1 MIKSKDGAVEVKG
14 STTVLMTDLSMIIK
28 SLREAFEEEG
38 IPKETGDKLI
48 RSAVDIGFWT
58 EDKLDKELDKE
69 LSNMRAE
76 VLGKLMGLALSSI
89 WGGTK
94 DE

>member
-28 SLREAFEEEG
+28 SLRETFEEED

-48 RSAVDIGFWT
+48 REAVDVGFWT
-58 EDKLDKELDKE
+58 EDKLDKE

-89 WGGTK
+89 WGGAK

>member
-28 SLREAFEEEG
+28 SLRETFEEED
-38 IPKETGDKLI
+38 IPKEIGDKLI
-48 RSAVDIGFWT
+48 RKDVDVGFWT
-58 EDKLDKELDKE
+58 EDKLDKE

>member
-28 SLREAFEEEG
+28 SLRETFEEED
-38 IPKETGDKLI
+38 IPKEIGDKLI
-48 RSAVDIGFWT
+48 RKAVDVGLWT
-58 EDKLDKELDKE
+58 EDKLDKE

>member
-28 SLREAFEEEG
+28 SLRETFEEED

-48 RSAVDIGFWT
+48 RKAVDVGF
-58 EDKLDKELDKE
+58 
-69 LSNMRAE
+69 
-76 VLGKLMGLALSSI
+76 
-89 WGGTK
+89 
-94 DE
+94 